1 MTTCSPGDVC
11 GEVSREAERRRSP
24 AAAGGGGAKKTVDL
38 AALCRPSK
46 KPKKDAPDQSW
57 MRSLNALGGSK
68 ASTSAS
74 SVVRPPR
81 EGGIGEGGRE
91 TVHLLEWPDS
101 SGPAVRVSDQV
112 PSRRRRGDG
121 SFAVIN
127 VRQLS
132 VRRGHGLCRT

>member
-1 MTTCSPGDVC
+1 M
-11 GEVSREAERRRSP
+11 
-24 AAAGGGGAKKTVDL
+24 DL

-81 EGGIGEGGRE
+81 VSGEGEGGRE
-91 TVHLLEWPDS
+91 TVHLLVIARLQWTQLCVCRFDIMFVCAS
-101 SGPAVRVSDQV
+101 NQA
-112 PSRRRRGDG
+112 PSRRQRGDG
-121 SFAVIN
+121 SCAVIN
-127 VRQLS
+127 ARRLS
-132 VRRGHGLCRT
+132 VRRDHGLCRT